1 MQEKSVRHYGMVKV
15 YIYNGII
22 ISRPSP
28 VTPYS
33 YMGDPAERMVGML
46 EANNKPEQI
55 LWQEYLATKS
65 QDAREALILRYA
77 PLVKYVAGRI
87 AIGLPPN
94 VDFDDLVSFGVFG
107 LIDALDKYDPNRGI
121 KFETYAIAR
130 VRGAILDGLRESDW
144 VPRSV
149 RQKAKELERV
159 CADLEHRLGRSATDI
174 EISQAMGVT
183 MEQFQELLE
192 EVSCTT
198 LTSLDELWMVHGI
211 EEESVRVM
219 DMVKDA
225 EVSDPIKL
233 VEIEEIKSQLAEAIS
248 KLPDRERLV
257 VALYYYEGLTLKEI
271 GEILDIS
278 ESRVSQIH
286 TKAVFRLRGR
296 LSRWRRAMVSDQ

>member
-1 MQEKSVRHYGMVKV
+1 MLRILAQALTAVAMYGRAGDMEPVEQE
-15 YIYNGII
+15 
-22 ISRPSP
+22 
-28 VTPYS
+28 
-33 YMGDPAERMVGML
+33 
-46 EANNKPEQI
+46 
-55 LWQEYLATKS
+55 LWQDYLTTRS
-65 QDAREALILRYA
+65 QSAREALILRFA
-77 PLVKYVAGRI
+77 PLVKYVAGRV

-107 LIDALDKYDPNRGI
+107 LMDALDKFDPARGI

-130 VRGAILDGLRESDW
+130 IRGAILDGLRSNDW
-144 VPRSV
+144 VPRSI
-149 RQKAKELERV
+149 RQKARELERI
-159 CADLEHRLGRSATDI
+159 CADLENRLGRSATDI
-174 EISQAMGVT
+174 EISQAMSIT
-183 MEQFQELLE
+183 LDQFHALLS

-198 LTSLDELWMVHGI
+198 LTSLDELWMVHSN

-219 DMVKDA
+219 DMVRDA
-225 EVSDPIKL
+225 ESDDPTRL
-233 VEIEEIKSQLAEAIS
+233 VEIEEVKRQLAAAIA

-296 LSRWRRAMVSDQ
+296 LSRWRRSLTEG